1 MSECAEKGG
10 EAGRLEEPWEGGH
23 ASLSLPEEERK
34 GRREAVLSWGSFW
47 RKIRLQG
54 FLFGWLVGWF
64 S

>member
-34 GRREAVLSWGSFW
+34 GRREAAS
-47 RKIRLQG
+47 
-54 FLFGWLVGWF
+54 
-64 S
+64 